1 MALYYLDV
9 KCFRYPNE
17 PVVSADTGV
26 LHSGNNTVFSIED
39 RNNNCIIFVSRTA
52 VNIEVKSKTGNTA
65 LHEIKNCE
73 GNTVLHEIARHA
85 ALKPREASS
94 LLNVVYVLI
103 NLCKLWI

>member
-1 MALYYLDV
+1 M
-9 KCFRYPNE
+9 
-17 PVVSADTGV
+17 VSADTGV